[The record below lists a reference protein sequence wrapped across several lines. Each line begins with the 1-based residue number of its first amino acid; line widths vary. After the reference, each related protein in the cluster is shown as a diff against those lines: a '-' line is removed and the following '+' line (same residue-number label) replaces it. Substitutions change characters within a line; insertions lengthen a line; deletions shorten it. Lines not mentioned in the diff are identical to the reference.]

1 MVFDRGGVRYGDI
14 DDDVKRAWWLCQS
27 SKKWEESRKGEQLA
41 LALVLNFISCKVE
54 MSNGYHRPE
63 KPASGQMRK
72 LKELMLK
79 SDNRICADCG
89 AQDPKWASA
98 NIGVFICLKCSDI
111 HRSLGTDISKVLSV
125 TLDEWSD
132 GDIESMI
139 EVGGNSYANSIY
151 EAFLP
156 RGFPKPKSNSSYEER
171 SKFIRSKYE
180 SQEFLK
186 PSLRI
191 VSSKMSFNYV
201 EPKESFN
208 YRIDSNNSN
217 KAVEMRELIGDLK
230 VKVKAQ
236 TTVKPSDLNPIWN
249 EELTLSVPQ
258 IYGALKLQVYDQDV
272 FSADDIMG
280 EAEVDLQPMITSA
293 MAFGDPELLGNMQIG
308 KWLKTSDN
316 ALISDSIV
324 NIVDGKVKQEVSL
337 QLQNV
342 ESGEIEL
349 ELEWIPLDE

>member
-1 MVFDRGGVRYGDI
+1 
-14 DDDVKRAWWLCQS
+14 
-27 SKKWEESRKGEQLA
+27 
-41 LALVLNFISCKVE
+41 

-132 GDIESMI
+132 ADIESMI

-156 RGFPKPKSNSSYEER
+156 KRFPKPKSNSSYEER
-171 SKFIRSKYE
+171 SKFIRWSKYE

-201 EPKESFN
+201 EPKESLN

-217 KAVEMRELIGDLK
+217 KAVEMREFIGDLK
-230 VKVKAQ
+230 VKVVRGSNLAVRDMFSSDPYVVLTLGEQKAQ

-258 IYGALKLQVYDQDV
+258 TYGALKLQVYDQDV

-316 ALISDSIV
+316 ALISDSII

-342 ESGEIEL
+342 ESGEIEV